1 MDYSTT
7 PISRCRRDIFQ
18 WIEQPAMKRAPVYPP
33 STMTAVDYMP
43 LYPQLDISS
52 YSTVSSNFP
61 SPPSETFLVS
71 QRRTPV
77 QDTSALVHTS
87 EDVNESLWWVH
98 PYPLLQVVPGCRQVS
113 VRREDLL
120 QGLALKYKD
129 ASFALCVRRFLVL
142 AFVPPVD
149 DASKGDR
156 SYRNSQNIS

>member
-87 EDVNESLWWVH
+87 EDVNESLWWGT
-98 PYPLLQVVPGCRQVS
+98 PIPTSPGGPWVS
-113 VRREDLL
+113 PGVGQER
-120 QGLALKYKD
+120 GPA
-129 ASFALCVRRFLVL
+129 
-142 AFVPPVD
+142 P
-149 DASKGDR
+149 R
-156 SYRNSQNIS
+156 SCTEV